1 MKFTKRIDQKCSHPQ
16 NKKVEERERG
26 REGGERRK
34 EGKGREKGVTEMMYV
49 LIVLIAVIISQCR
62 HMSKHQ
68 VVPLKYI
75 HLLCAKFFHKVGKK
89 RIDRLQDGAKMF
101 QNKVVVFSAEFLV
114 FCF

>member
-1 MKFTKRIDQKCSHPQ
+1 
-16 NKKVEERERG
+16 
-26 REGGERRK
+26 
-34 EGKGREKGVTEMMYV
+34 MMYV

-68 VVPLKYI
+68 VVPLKYIHLVCAI

-101 QNKVVVFSAEFLV
+101 QNKVVVFSAEFSFL
-114 FCF
+114 FLSRHGYSSG

>member
-1 MKFTKRIDQKCSHPQ
+1 MFSSPKQEGRR
-16 NKKVEERERG
+16 EGERERG
-26 REGGERRK
+26 RRKKEGR

-75 HLLCAKFFHKVGKK
+75 P
-89 RIDRLQDGAKMF
+89 
-101 QNKVVVFSAEFLV
+101 
-114 FCF
+114 